1 MTRGGMLA
9 LIDVAAE
16 RGLEIGALAAPIITR
31 DMGPVEYVDRTST
44 EDLRKWYAPNTEVDT
59 SKIVEVDH
67 VWGEQTLAEC
77 VGGRKYDYVVASHV
91 IEHVPDLLGWLV
103 EIAAVLADGGI
114 ASFAVPDKRATFDIL
129 RRTSSD
135 AEMVDAYVLGLR
147 RPGARQIFD
156 HFMGFRDLGAEPIVS
171 GRLTPVEMPS
181 QHDAKD
187 LMEFCRRTAA
197 NGDYIDTHCWVFTPD
212 SFLDAMDL
220 ANRLQILPFEIGAFF
235 PTEDGSHEFFVSLR
249 RLPDSW
255 TPQQRREAFLASRPA
270 NAPID
275 EVEDLAKRVAG
286 LRQEVE
292 ALRTST
298 SWRMTAPLRT
308 AITWIRAR

>member
-9 LIDVAAE
+9 LIDVATM

-103 EIAAVLADGGI
+103 EISAVLKDGGI
-114 ASFAVPDKRATFDIL
+114 AAFAVPDKRATFDIL
-129 RRTSSD
+129 RRTSTD
-135 AEMVDAYVLGLR
+135 AEMVDAYVAGLR
-147 RPGARQIFD
+147 RPNSRQIFD
-156 HFMGFRDLGAEPIVS
+156 HFMGFRDLGSEPIAS
-171 GRLTPVEMPS
+171 GRLTPAEVPS

-187 LMEFCRRTAA
+187 LLKFCQRTLV

-212 SFLDAMDL
+212 TFLDAMDL
-220 ANRLQILPFEIGAFF
+220 ANRLGILPFEIGAYH
-235 PTEDGSHEFFVSLR
+235 PTEEGSHEFFVSLR
-249 RLPDSW
+249 RLPDEM
-255 TPQQRREAFLASRPA
+255 TPFKQREAFLSRRP
-270 NAPID
+270 PSPTVD
-275 EVEDLAKRVAG
+275 EVEDLAHRNAR
-286 LRQEVE
+286 LRGEID
-292 ALRTST
+292 ALRAST
-298 SWRMTAPLRT
+298 SWKITAPLR
-308 AITWIRAR
+308 AAVTWMRGR